1 MFLTISYNLKH
12 FTFIFLVIILILTIS
27 TIVTYYTMDDNDL
40 ANLPQKN
47 KNILIDDR
55 FISIFYY
62 NASIHGGL
70 GDSLIYP
77 KSNKAKIYTAIYLVL
92 IAAGILTAIEI

>member
-1 MFLTISYNLKH
+1 MFFTISYNLKH

-27 TIVTYYTMDDNDL
+27 TMIIYYTMDDTDL
-40 ANLPQKN
+40 ANLPPKN
-47 KNILIDDR
+47 KNSLVDDR
-55 FISIFYY
+55 FISLFYY

-70 GDSLIYP
+70 GDAMIYP
-77 KSNKAKIYTAIYLVL
+77 ISNKAKLYTAIYLVL

>member
-27 TIVTYYTMDDNDL
+27 TIITYYTMDDNDL

-47 KNILIDDR
+47 KHILIDDR
-55 FISIFYY
+55 FISLFYY

-70 GDSLIYP
+70 GDALIYP

>member
-1 MFLTISYNLKH
+1 MFFTISYNLKH

-27 TIVTYYTMDDNDL
+27 TMTIYYTMNDDDL
-40 ANLPQKN
+40 ANLPPKN
-47 KNILIDDR
+47 NNLLIDDR
-55 FISIFYY
+55 FISLFYY

-70 GDSLIYP
+70 GDALIYP

>member
-1 MFLTISYNLKH
+1 MFFTISYNLKH
-12 FTFIFLVIILILTIS
+12 FIFIFLVIILILTIS
-27 TIVTYYTMDDNDL
+27 TIITYYTMDDNDL

-47 KNILIDDR
+47 KNILIDNR
-55 FISIFYY
+55 FISLFYY

-70 GDSLIYP
+70 GDALIYP

-92 IAAGILTAIEI
+92 IATGILTAIEI

>member
-1 MFLTISYNLKH
+1 MFFTISYNLKH

-27 TIVTYYTMDDNDL
+27 TMITYYTMDENDL
-40 ANLPQKN
+40 ANLPPKN

-55 FISIFYY
+55 FISLFYY

-70 GDSLIYP
+70 GDAMIYP
-77 KSNKAKIYTAIYLVL
+77 KSNRAKIYTAIYLVL